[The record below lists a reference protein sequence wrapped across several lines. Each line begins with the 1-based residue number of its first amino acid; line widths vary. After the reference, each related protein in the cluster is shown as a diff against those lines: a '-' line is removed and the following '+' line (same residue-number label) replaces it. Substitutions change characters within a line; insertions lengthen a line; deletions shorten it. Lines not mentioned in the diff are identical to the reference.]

1 MFMTSNILVRFGSL
15 TSLQVNF
22 LQLLGTFKGI
32 LIFISRRESVIIVH
46 VVQDVLHLF
55 HILIKTSL
63 HVSERNSCQNLTQ
76 LHKILKSTWS

>member
-22 LQLLGTFKGI
+22 LQLVGTFKGI

-63 HVSERNSCQNLTQ
+63 SERNSCQNLTQ